1 MSTLNQTPSAGRLHI
16 SFFGCRNAGKSSVVN
31 AVTGQELSIVSDIK
45 GTTTDPVTK
54 SMELLPLGPVV
65 IIDTPGIDDVGELG
79 ELRVKRTKRILYKTD
94 IAVLVVDA
102 TAGPTTADQ
111 ELITLF
117 REKEL
122 PYLIVYNKSDLISP
136 IPDAGEHEI
145 WVSAPKKTNIQ
156 ELKERLGHLIQTDIM
171 TKKLVGHL
179 LKPLDTVILV
189 CPIDESAPKGR
200 LILPQQQAIR
210 DVLEAGAIAVVVRE
224 HELAAALDQLGNKA
238 AMVITDSQAFSMVGK
253 ITPDSIPLTSFSI
266 LMANYKGFLKTA
278 VAGVSA
284 LKNLQDGDTVLI
296 AEGCTH
302 HRQCND
308 IGTVKLPGW
317 LTRYTGAQLTFETS
331 SGTGFPE
338 DLSGFAAI
346 VHCGGCMLSAR
357 EMRYRMK
364 CALDQNIPFTNYGVA
379 IACMNGILPRS
390 LAPFPALLR
399 LLDET

>member
-79 ELRVKRTKRILYKTD
+79 ELRVKRTKRILNKTD

-145 WVSAPKKTNIQ
+145 WVSALKKTNIQ
-156 ELKERLGHLIQTDIM
+156 ELKERLGHLIQTDTM

-296 AEGCTH
+296 AEGCSH
-302 HRQCND
+302 HRQCSD
-308 IGTVKLPGW
+308 IGTVKLPNW
-317 LTRYTGAQLTFETS
+317 LQQYTGKSLNFQFC
-331 SGTGFPE
+331 SGTEFPE
-338 DLSGFAAI
+338 NLAPYSMVI
-346 VHCGGCMLSAR
+346 HCGGCMLNHR
-357 EMRYRMK
+357 EIQYRMRT
-364 CALDQNIPFTNYGVA
+364 ATDQSIPFTNYGTI
-379 IACMNGILPRS
+379 IALITGTLARS
-390 LAPFPALLR
+390 LCIFPEIHEML
-399 LLDET
+399 

>member
-79 ELRVKRTKRILYKTD
+79 ELRVKRTKRILNKTD

-145 WVSAPKKTNIQ
+145 WVSALKKTNIQ
-156 ELKERLGHLIQTDIM
+156 ELKERLGHLIQTDTI

-308 IGTVKLPGW
+308 IGTVKLPKW
-317 LTRYTGAQLTFETS
+317 IQAYTGKSFQFDFS
-331 SGTGFPE
+331 SGNSFPE
-338 DLSGFAAI
+338 DLSPYQLV
-346 VHCGGCMLSAR
+346 VHCGGCMLNQQEMKSRAAR
-357 EMRYRMK
+357 AAAQGVPY
-364 CALDQNIPFTNYGVA
+364 TNYGVL
-379 IACMNGILPRS
+379 IAFLNGILERS
-390 LAPFPALLR
+390 LTFLKAI
-399 LLDET
+399 DEPSL

>member
-1 MSTLNQTPSAGRLHI
+1 M
-16 SFFGCRNAGKSSVVN
+16 
-31 AVTGQELSIVSDIK
+31 
-45 GTTTDPVTK
+45 
-54 SMELLPLGPVV
+54 
-65 IIDTPGIDDVGELG
+65 
-79 ELRVKRTKRILYKTD
+79 
-94 IAVLVVDA
+94 VDA

-145 WVSAPKKTNIQ
+145 WVSALKKTNIQ
-156 ELKERLGHLIQTDIM
+156 ELKERLGHLIQKDTM

-302 HRQCND
+302 HRQCQRHRHRKAAKLAPAVHRQVPEFPILLRHRIPREPCPLFHGDPLRRLHAEPPRNPVPHAHRHRPVHPLHQLRHHNRPD
-308 IGTVKLPGW
+308 HRNLSPQPLHLPGD
-317 LTRYTGAQLTFETS
+317 S
-331 SGTGFPE
+331 
-338 DLSGFAAI
+338 
-346 VHCGGCMLSAR
+346 
-357 EMRYRMK
+357 
-364 CALDQNIPFTNYGVA
+364 
-379 IACMNGILPRS
+379 
-390 LAPFPALLR
+390 
-399 LLDET
+399 